1 MIFIN
6 YWLEGSNKNPIY
18 LACDSLQMCF
28 FEKKEIFPED
38 LRNCCHYTLLINI
51 YSLQSN
57 TSLYRF
63 TYVTSHLFHLHNER
77 MNFRNNYHSVM
88 TQF

>member
-1 MIFIN
+1 MVQIKTLFTWHVTH
-6 YWLEGSNKNPIY
+6 YKC
-18 LACDSLQMCF
+18 ASLK
-28 FEKKEIFPED
+28 KKEIFPED
-38 LRNCCHYTLLINI
+38 LRNCCLNTLLINI

-77 MNFRNNYHSVM
+77 MNFRNNYL
-88 TQF
+88 